1 MKFYF
6 GEDNIR
12 LIQLLDV
19 ASQVVSELLEGGVE
33 RHLVHGSRQ
42 LGAPGARVGH
52 HPGVLKEGK
61 VRGWQQQQFY
71 LLAASLSVIV
81 SILYSKLGCGT
92 GGGGNRY
99 GAGKASQGAD
109 RRDLWPDITP
119 QRAERAVD
127 GKNAQPGYTQKKF
140 FFPKK
145 LLVMT

>member
-19 ASQVVSELLEGGVE
+19 AAQVVSELLEGGVE

-81 SILYSKLGCGT
+81 SILYSKLGCG
-92 GGGGNRY
+92 
-99 GAGKASQGAD
+99 D
-109 RRDLWPDITP
+109 RRRGESIRSRQGRVQTGETFGLTLHPE
-119 QRAERAVD
+119 ER
-127 GKNAQPGYTQKKF
+127 
-140 FFPKK
+140 
-145 LLVMT
+145 